1 MKRNLFLVII
11 AAFVI
16 MTSCS
21 YEGQQ
26 EPVIPD
32 TPTTDTVETIS
43 IDVPSNVTIDGQT
56 MTMDEYIAGVVAAEL
71 QGWFHPETFRVFAIA
86 ARTNA
91 VKQIN
96 SGKELINSTSFQC
109 FYSKE
114 KLKEIYGDKFEGY
127 YQKFLYAATSTN
139 NMVIV
144 DESGK
149 LIDAMYHALS
159 SGKTED
165 SRFVT
170 GYEVSYLKSVPSPW
184 DTECLDYEN
193 VRVISYEKLKSLGFD
208 KPKFEVISYSDTGNP
223 YMYEVCGMELTATEI
238 MYKLGLK
245 SAVFEV
251 QYSSHGIEF
260 TTYGFGHGLGISSY
274 GAEGMA
280 KEGYTYIE
288 IISHYYTGVRVVRY
302 QKL

>member
-1 MKRNLFLVII
+1 MKKTRLVII

-16 MTSCS
+16 MTVLTSCS
-21 YEGQQ
+21 YGGQQ
-26 EPVIPD
+26 EPVISD
-32 TPTTDTVETIS
+32 VPTTDAMETIS

-56 MTMDEYIAGVVAAEL
+56 MTMDEYVAGVIGAEL
-71 QGWFHPETFRVFAIA
+71 QGWFDAETLKVFAIA

-91 VKQIN
+91 VKRLD
-96 SGKELINSTSFQC
+96 SGKELSNSTAFQC

-114 KLKEIYGDKFEGY
+114 ELKEIYGDNFESF
-127 YQKFLYAATSTN
+127 YQKFYDAAAITH

-149 LIDAMYHALS
+149 LIDALYHALS

-165 SRFVT
+165 SWYVT
-170 GYEVSYLKSVPSPW
+170 GYEVSYLKSVESPW
-184 DTECLDYEN
+184 DKQCSDYKN
-193 VRVISYEKLKSLGFD
+193 VRVISYEKLESLGFVN
-208 KPKFEVISYSDTGNP
+208 PKFEVISYTDSGSP
-223 YMYEVCGMELTATEI
+223 YIYEVGGEQYTATDL
-238 MYKLGLK
+238 MYKLRLK
-245 SAVFEV
+245 SSVFEV
-251 QYSSHGIEF
+251 AYKDDGLEF

-302 QKL
+302 

>member
-1 MKRNLFLVII
+1 MKKTRLVII
-11 AAFVI
+11 AAFMI
-16 MTSCS
+16 MTVLTGCS
-21 YEGQQ
+21 NSEQQ
-26 EPVIPD
+26 EPVISD
-32 TPTTDTVETIS
+32 APTTDTVETIA

-96 SGKELINSTSFQC
+96 SGKELINSTAFQC

-114 KLKEIYGDKFEGY
+114 ELKEIYGDNFEDYYRKFYE
-127 YQKFLYAATSTN
+127 AAEQTH

-144 DESGK
+144 DEKGK
-149 LIDAMYHALS
+149 LIAAMYHAMS

-165 SRFVT
+165 SRFIT
-170 GYEVSYLKSVPSPW
+170 GYEASHLKSVPSPW
-184 DTECLDYEN
+184 DTECSDYKN
-193 VRVISYEKLKSLGFD
+193 VRFISYDDLKGLGFANPAF
-208 KPKFEVISYSDTGNP
+208 KVLSYTDSGSP
-223 YMYEVCGMELTATEI
+223 YIYEVGGEQYTATDL
-238 MYKLGLK
+238 MYQLHLK

-251 QYSSHGIEF
+251 AYKDDGVEF

-280 KEGYTYIE
+280 NEGYTYIE

-302 QKL
+302 

>member
-1 MKRNLFLVII
+1 MKKNIILVII
-11 AAFVI
+11 ATFMI

-21 YEGQQ
+21 YGGQQ

-32 TPTTDTVETIS
+32 ATTTDTMETIS

-56 MTMDEYIAGVVAAEL
+56 MTMNQYVAGVVAAEL

-91 VKQIN
+91 VKRIN

-114 KLKEIYGDKFEGY
+114 ELKEIYGDNFEDY
-127 YQKFLYAATSTN
+127 YQKFYGAAISTHN
-139 NMVIV
+139 IVIV

-170 GYEVSYLKSVPSPW
+170 GYEVSYLKSVPSLW
-184 DTECLDYEN
+184 DTECLEN

-260 TTYGFGHGLGISSY
+260 ATYGVGHGLGISSY

-302 QKL
+302 